1 MTVSL
6 HIKVEG
12 LDALK
17 RKLGADWTK
26 PIQDGAVAVGQEIR
40 NVVAEYP
47 EGKVNS
53 PVIWASEKQRRW
65 WFASRRE
72 ANLPFKY
79 TRNSDAWSQRLGPS
93 WTVRPEGQTNA
104 VVGTKATYGPWV
116 QSAEKQTAQHKATGW
131 VTDKEAVEEV
141 ERGGKAMRIFRA
153 IIQKW
158 LKR

>member
-17 RKLGADWTK
+17 RKLGAEWTK
-26 PIQDGAVAVGQEIR
+26 PIQDGAVAVGQELR
-40 NVVAEYP
+40 NVVAQYP
-47 EGKVNS
+47 GPS
-53 PVIWASEKQRRW
+53 SQPVEWASEKQRRW

-79 TRNSDAWSQRLGPS
+79 TRGSDEWSQTLGKS

-116 QSAEKQTAQHKATGW
+116 QGHAQQTAQHKATGW
-131 VTDKEAVEEV
+131 KTDKEAVEEV

>member
-26 PIQDGAVAVGQEIR
+26 PIQAGTVAVGQEIR

-47 EGKVNS
+47 GPS
-53 PVIWASEKQRRW
+53 RQPVEWASEKQRRW
-65 WFASRRE
+65 WFASRRG

-93 WTVRPEGQTNA
+93 WAVRPEGQTNA

-131 VTDKEAVEEV
+131 KTDKEAVEEV

>member
-1 MTVSL
+1 MEYR
-6 HIKVEG
+6 IRVEG
-12 LDALK
+12 LDELK

-26 PIQDGAVAVGQEIR
+26 PVQAGAQAVGEELR
-40 NVVAEYP
+40 NVVAVEP
-47 EGKVNS
+47 KGVHS

-72 ANLPFKY
+72 ANLPAKY

-93 WTVRPEGQTNA
+93 WTVRPEGTTNA

-116 QSAEKQTAQHKATGW
+116 QGHTQQTAQHKASGW
-131 VTDKEAVEEV
+131 VTDKQAVEEV
-141 ERGGKAMRIFRA
+141 ERGGKAVRIFRA
-153 IIQKW
+153 IIQRW

>member
-26 PIQDGAVAVGQEIR
+26 PIQAGAVAVGQELR
-40 NVVAEYP
+40 NVVAQYP
-47 EGKVNS
+47 GPS
-53 PVIWASEKQRRW
+53 SQPVEWASEKQRRW

-93 WTVRPEGQTNA
+93 WAVRPEGQTNA

-131 VTDKEAVEEV
+131 KTDKEAVEEV

>member
-17 RKLGADWTK
+17 RKLGADWHK
-26 PIQDGAVAVGQEIR
+26 PIQDGAVAVGQELR
-40 NVVAEYP
+40 NVVAQYP
-47 EGKVNS
+47 GPS
-53 PVIWASEKQRRW
+53 SQPVEWASEKQRRW
-65 WFASRRE
+65 WFASRRK

-116 QSAEKQTAQHKATGW
+116 QSHAQQTAQHKATGW
-131 VTDKEAVEEV
+131 KTDKEAVEEV